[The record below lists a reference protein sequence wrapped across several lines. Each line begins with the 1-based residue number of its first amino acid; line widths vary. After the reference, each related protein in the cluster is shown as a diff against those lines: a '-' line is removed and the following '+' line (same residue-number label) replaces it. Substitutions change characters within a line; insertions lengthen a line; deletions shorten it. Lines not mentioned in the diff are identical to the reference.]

1 MGCEN
6 ISPYR
11 IKQLLALSL
20 VLLTLAA
27 FWRVPDCRFV
37 NYDDPVYVTHNP
49 HVHEGLTRASAAW
62 AFTTTYNTNW
72 HPLTWLS
79 LQLDNQLFGP
89 KGEENP
95 TGKAAADRW
104 YAYGSHLTN
113 LLLHTANVVL
123 LFCVLARM
131 TGQVWPSALVAA
143 LFAVHPLHVESV
155 AWIAERKDVLSTL
168 FWMLTLGGYVR
179 YAEKPSVASY
189 LVVVIALA
197 LGLMAKPMLVTLP
210 FVLLL
215 LDYWPLHRFEFGSA
229 APATDA
235 RRAAARRLVVEK
247 LPLFAL
253 SIASCVMTVY
263 AQGRGGAVRRLDDIP
278 FTERTANAVLAYG
291 DYIIKMFWPRNLAV
305 LYPFREVSWSD
316 GRVLATA
323 LALTVVTALVLW
335 QIKLRPYLFTGW
347 FWYLGT
353 LVPVIGLVQVGDQ
366 ALADRYTYVPLIGL
380 FLMIAWSMAE
390 VAARRPALAPVSAAL
405 AGVAVIA
412 CGLGTWQQT
421 ASWHDSIVLWQHTLA
436 VTGPN
441 AEAYYGLATAYS
453 LELDQPERAAEAY
466 AQAVQV
472 QPRDERARL
481 FYGITL
487 IKLGKWPEAGEQFAA
502 ILELNPTSAD
512 AHFHLGLVA
521 SHQDKVDEAV
531 AHFTAAVSLR
541 PNHALGHLRL
551 AVELAKQHKT
561 AAARSHLSEALRL
574 YPDFQGTQIFE
585 QATRDVH
592 AAELP

>member
-1 MGCEN
+1 MGSEN
-6 ISPYR
+6 VSRYR
-11 IKQLLALSL
+11 VKQLIALSL

-27 FWRVPDCRFV
+27 FWRVPDCQFV
-37 NYDDPVYVTHNP
+37 NYDDAVYVTHNP

-89 KGEENP
+89 KGDD
-95 TGKAAADRW
+95 TAARKAAADQW

-123 LFCVLARM
+123 LFWVLARM

-155 AWIAERKDVLSTL
+155 AWIAERKDVLSSL
-168 FWMLTLGGYVR
+168 FWMLTLWGYVR
-179 YAEKPSVASY
+179 YVEKPGVARY
-189 LVVVIALA
+189 LVVAVALA

-215 LDYWPLHRFEFGSA
+215 LDYWPLRRLAFGSA
-229 APATDA
+229 SPAGDA
-235 RRAAARRLVVEK
+235 TGAAARRLVVEK
-247 LPLFAL
+247 VPLFAL
-253 SIASCVMTVY
+253 SIASCAMTVY

-278 FTERTANAVLAYG
+278 FAERTANAVLANG
-291 DYIIKMFWPRNLAV
+291 EYIVKMFWPRDLAV
-305 LYPFREVSWSD
+305 LYPFRDVSWSD
-316 GRVLATA
+316 GCVLAAA
-323 LALTVVTALVLW
+323 LGLAVVTALVLW
-335 QIKLRPYLFTGW
+335 QIKPRPYLFTGW

-380 FLMIAWSMAE
+380 FLMIAWFIAE
-390 VAARRPALAPVSAAL
+390 VASRGPAL
-405 AGVAVIA
+405 AGVASALAGLVVIA
-412 CGLGTWQQT
+412 CGMRTWQQT
-421 ASWHDSIVLWQHTLA
+421 AYWHDSVALWQHTLA

-453 LELDQPERAAEAY
+453 LELDQPELAADAY
-466 AQAVQV
+466 AQAARV
-472 QPRDERARL
+472 QPRDERTRL

-487 IKLGKWPEAGEQFAA
+487 IKLGKWPEAAEQFAA
-502 ILELNPTSAD
+502 ILEFNPTSAD
-512 AHFHLGLVA
+512 AHFHLALVA
-521 SHQDKVDEAV
+521 SHQEKVDEAA
-531 AHFTAAVSLR
+531 AHYTAAVSLR
-541 PNHALGHLRL
+541 PNHALAHLRL

-561 AAARSHLSEALRL
+561 DAARSHLAEALRL
-574 YPDFQGTQIFE
+574 HPEFQGTQIFE
-585 QATRDVH
+585 QATRDIQ